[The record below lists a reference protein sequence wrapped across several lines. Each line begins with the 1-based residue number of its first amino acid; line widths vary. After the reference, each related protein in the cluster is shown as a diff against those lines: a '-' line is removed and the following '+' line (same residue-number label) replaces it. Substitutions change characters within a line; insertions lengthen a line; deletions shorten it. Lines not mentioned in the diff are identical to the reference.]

1 MKKVT
6 TFSSYLLEQK
16 YKLVDLN
23 KKDEE
28 NETDTNKEPEP
39 RKKSNDIIDLDK
51 HPEYSKDK
59 QDKRDRPTDD
69 IKQDKEKKPTDE
81 NDLEDKDDQD
91 QEDKEKQAKEDAE
104 KDPDHQGLIRTVKN
118 AHLIYK
124 RQDDDGTYSELWIY
138 KIAKGMKGEFEVRN
152 AILNGTDIDLKTGKS
167 EDESQYFEIWTC
179 NDRQMMKI
187 YRLPN

>member
-28 NETDTNKEPEP
+28 NETDTDSEPND
-39 RKKSNDIIDLDK
+39 RKKSNDIINLDK
-51 HPEYSKDK
+51 HPEYSKEGKVDQNK
-59 QDKRDRPTDD
+59 D
-69 IKQDKEKKPTDE
+69 ISPEKDE
-81 NDLEDKDDQD
+81 DSDKDKLDDEDQPD
-91 QEDKEKQAKEDAE
+91 QQDKEKQAKEDAE
-104 KDPDHQGLIRTVKN
+104 KDPDHQGLIRTVKK

-138 KIAKGMKGEFEVRN
+138 KINKGVRDEFEVRN

>member
-28 NETDTNKEPEP
+28 NETDTKSEPNE
-39 RKKSNDIIDLDK
+39 RKKSNDIINLDD
-51 HPEYSKDK
+51 HPEYNEGKKDAP
-59 QDKRDRPTDD
+59 QEDAN
-69 IKQDKEKKPTDE
+69 QEKEGGEKDE
-81 NDLEDKDDQD
+81 EQPDE
-91 QEDKEKQAKEDAE
+91 QEDKEHQAKEDAE

-138 KIAKGMKGEFEVRN
+138 RIAKGLKDEYEVRN